1 MPVEEN
7 VQYLTESLKAWRSR
21 LLQENT
27 VMNIFNRDPDQGDDP
42 VRSGRRFPIV
52 PILIA
57 VLVALVVISSALG
70 GFKQIDG
77 SESGVYVLNG
87 KTNGQ
92 RGPGW
97 NWKIPFF
104 SDIAVYTVRR
114 IQIEAV
120 GVDKASGENI
130 AQALARSGAEHV
142 ELAGDAKARG
152 GQIIDQAPFRLW
164 YHVPPTLF
172 EVDESCQTVLDDD
185 GAPMIERQNN
195 LEYLYN
201 NLGKTDALVQSSAVT
216 GPARNIV
223 KNILLQFEP
232 EQLIGFVDPSDPD
245 GDKVLQFGD
254 INGEINRRVTNALC
268 LEMHAQGVILED
280 FSIGKLDFND
290 RFELKIAETQ
300 EAAQNVEI
308 ERNNVAA
315 AEQRALAAEKDG
327 EGIAKKKTAEAAGN
341 AAAIIAEAD
350 ANAHATEVQGA
361 AQARAH
367 QLDVDAVGGPD
378 KYVQIQIAREIGQWR
393 PQNLI
398 GGEGSG
404 VIPILNLNED
414 GGAPAVVPIPA
425 EAAEGEADPAP

>member
-1 MPVEEN
+1 VEEKFPF
-7 VQYLTESLKAWRSR
+7 VTDSLKALRSR
-21 LLQENT
+21 LSKENSI
-27 VMNIFNRDPDQGDDP
+27 MNPFTRNPDQGDDP
-42 VRSGRRFPIV
+42 IRNIRRFPIL
-52 PILIA
+52 PIVVA

-97 NWKIPFF
+97 NWKVPFF
-104 SDIAVYTVRR
+104 SDIAIYTVRR
-114 IQIEAV
+114 IQVEAV
-120 GVDKASGENI
+120 GIDKASGER
-130 AQALARSGAEHV
+130 AEQALARSGAEHV
-142 ELAGDAKARG
+142 ELASDAKARG

-164 YHVPPTLF
+164 YHVPPALF
-172 EVDESCQTVLDDD
+172 QVDEECQTVLDEE
-185 GAPMIERQNN
+185 GAPVIERQNN

-201 NLGKTDALVQSSAVT
+201 NLGKTDELVQSSAVM

-245 GDKVLQFGD
+245 GDTVLQFGD
-254 INGEINRRVTNALC
+254 INGEINRRVTKSLC

-327 EGIAKKKTAEAAGN
+327 EGIAKKKTAEATGS

-350 ANAHATEVQGA
+350 ANAHATEVQGV

-367 QLDVDAVGGPD
+367 QLDVEAVGGPE

-404 VIPILNLNED
+404 VIPILNLNEE
-414 GGAPAVVPIPA
+414 GAGPDVIPIPA
-425 EAAEGEADPAP
+425 ETSEGEESPSP